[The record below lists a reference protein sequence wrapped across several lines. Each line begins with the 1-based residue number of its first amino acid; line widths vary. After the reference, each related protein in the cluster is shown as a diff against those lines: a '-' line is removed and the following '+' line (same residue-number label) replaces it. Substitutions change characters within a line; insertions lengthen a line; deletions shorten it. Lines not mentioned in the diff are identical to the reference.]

1 MAETVLIS
9 GASGLVGKECL
20 REFRARG
27 YDVLKLV
34 RHLPTDPDEVQWSA
48 KDGIKLDANRT
59 IDHVVHLAGEP
70 IFSAWTKEKKQR
82 IFESRVNGTRTIAE
96 FCASR
101 VKKPKT
107 LVAASAIGIYGDRGD
122 EVLTESSAPGIGFLA
137 DVARAWEAASA
148 PAKSVGIRVVNLRI
162 GVVLS
167 SHGGAL
173 AMMKLPFELG
183 LGGRIGSGKQWMS
196 WIALDDLVDIIVG
209 AVENT
214 NLSGAYNC
222 TAPEPVTNADFVDTL
237 GYVLNRPT
245 IFPVPG
251 FVLKRLPGDMASE
264 TFLSSERVIPQRLLE
279 SGFAFKYPRLI
290 ETLAAIFHK
299 ELQQQIGA

>member
-9 GASGLVGKECL
+9 GASGLVGKQCL
-20 REFRARG
+20 HAFRARG

-34 RHLPTDPDEVQWSA
+34 RHLPTDPDEVRWST
-48 KDGIKLDANRT
+48 KDGVKLDANRG

-70 IFSAWTKEKKQR
+70 IFSAWTKEKKKR
-82 IFESRVNGTRTIAE
+82 IFESRVHGTRAIAE

-101 VKKPKT
+101 VSKPKT

-122 EVLTESSAPGIGFLA
+122 EVLTESSAPGTGFLA
-137 DVARAWEAASA
+137 DVARAWEAATA
-148 PAKSVGIRVVNLRI
+148 PAKSAGVRVVNLRI

-167 SHGGAL
+167 KDGGAL

-196 WIALDDLVDIIVG
+196 WITLDDLVDVIVG
-209 AVENT
+209 AVENAS
-214 NLSGAYNC
+214 LSGVYNC
-222 TAPEPVTNADFVDTL
+222 TAPEPVTNRDFAKAL
-237 GYVLNRPT
+237 GYVLNRPAVL
-245 IFPVPG
+245 PVPG
-251 FVLKRLPGDMASE
+251 FVLNRLPGDMASE
-264 TFLSSERVIPQRLLE
+264 TFFSSERVIPQRLLE

-290 ETLAAIFHK
+290 EALAAIFQK
-299 ELQQQIGA
+299 DLQEQIGA